1 MHAFGDEALHES
13 DVVPSH
19 IWSGR
24 TLNNIYMIGSLIEQ
38 GAIAEVYDGT
48 EISTGEHVAIK
59 ILLPQLAE
67 DAKSRSLFLDEA
79 RRLTRLSQ
87 PGLPLYRTC
96 AQDPNSGLTYIVT
109 ELMGPTL
116 SAHLPS
122 LEPTYQEILSFTK
135 RLSLALAA
143 AHQSGLV
150 HRHLSPDNI
159 RIPGGRLAH
168 ATITNFGLAK
178 FVQSGGKFAS
188 LRATIDSDYCAPEQL
203 SAQGDDPAIGPWTD
217 VYSLALVVVT
227 IAGGKPEEGAKRS
240 RGGPDLSAL
249 PQRLRPILA
258 RMLAPELKKRFR
270 SMDEVIAALNG
281 LPQDSPAP
289 GNFAKRSAKVANILW
304 LSRRTGSASPAPGPR
319 PVATTTEIASR
330 FAPVSSAPPSGG
342 SALAKAADMAASFRA
357 VGRAGTALVQ
367 GIASRAPKLPAV
379 EIPWFSRSAEK
390 AIPAPEP
397 RPSAVLVAARS
408 VQPVRWSSRAPIANL
423 AAVRTG
429 NQSRSIRAVG
439 GASIALVAVCLVAGF
454 WAVQKLLPPPPVA
467 SAAKQEGTVYGAENT
482 GSRFTLRIHR
492 PTIVLISGRTGQ
504 FLVERAMQA
513 GDSYRAPNLPDLTV
527 TTQDAGAVE
536 VVFDEKS
543 LGYIGKNGTS
553 AQRVSLRRFVPAL
566 QVKTAKETAG
576 RTTKPSTTKETARAV
591 PPKPE
596 TTKQA
601 ESVNNSGQATAAA
614 NVADRTAVSSAAPSQ
629 TPAVRETADQAIA
642 TKQAAAPRTGLP
654 QGTNQPAAMP
664 SIFEQVIEA
673 ETKAAD
679 SSTPQSM
686 RAKPVI
692 LKQDPAQAARD
703 VAARAK
709 ALKELDE
716 RKAIERE
723 RQRRAFSNSLK
734 GLSTAF

>member
-1 MHAFGDEALHES
+1 MHAFGDEAVHES

-24 TLNNIYMIGSLIEQ
+24 TLNNIYTIGSLIEQ

-67 DAKSRSLFLDEA
+67 DARSRSLFLDEA

-135 RLSLALAA
+135 RLALALAA

-150 HRHLSPDNI
+150 HRHLCPDNI

-178 FVQSGGKFAS
+178 FVQAGGKFAS

-217 VYSLALVVVT
+217 VYSLALVVVA
-227 IAGGKPEEGAKRS
+227 IAGGKPEEDAKRS

-270 SMDEVIAALNG
+270 SMDEVIAALDA
-281 LPQDSPAP
+281 LPQDSPAQ

-304 LSRRTGSASPAPGPR
+304 LSRRAGSVSPAPGPR
-319 PVATTTEIASR
+319 PVPSTTEIASR
-330 FAPVSSAPPSGG
+330 FAPTAGAAKSPPSSG
-342 SALAKAADMAASFRA
+342 SAAARAADAAASVRA
-357 VGRAGTALVQ
+357 VGDAGIALAQ
-367 GIASRAPKLPAV
+367 GIASRATKLPAV
-379 EIPWFSRSAEK
+379 NIPSFARSADK

-408 VQPVRWSSRAPIANL
+408 VQPVRWTSRAPVASL
-423 AAVRTG
+423 AAVRTA

-467 SAAKQEGTVYGAENT
+467 AAAKQEGTVYGAENT
-482 GSRFTLRIHR
+482 ASRFTLRIHR

-543 LGYIGKNGTS
+543 LGFIGKNGTS

-576 RTTKPSTTKETARAV
+576 RAAKPSTTKETARAV
-591 PPKPE
+591 SPKLE
-596 TTKQA
+596 TARQA
-601 ESVNNSGQATAAA
+601 ESVNNAEQATTAA
-614 NVADRTAVSSAAPSQ
+614 NVADR

-642 TKQAAAPRTGLP
+642 TNQARRPPAGLP
-654 QGTNQPAAMP
+654 QGVDPPAAVP

-673 ETKAAD
+673 ETKAD
-679 SSTPQSM
+679 SSTPQGM

-692 LKQDPAQAARD
+692 LNQDPAQAAREA
-703 VAARAK
+703 AARAK
-709 ALKELDE
+709 VLKELAE
-716 RKAIERE
+716 RKAMERE
-723 RQRRAFSNSLK
+723 RQRRLFSNSLK
-734 GLSTAF
+734 GFSSAF